1 MSTPSTS
8 IQFKGPFKDALSDLA
23 STLEDLLADHG
34 TSFVK
39 AGDDRVFALGGG
51 GYVVVLD
58 ERKWEGLVEV
68 LTPDA
73 TISVRPTAEGSHDAS
88 APNLDQNAVTEKLR
102 EANSRI
108 RDYYNKRYWKTPKTA

>member
-1 MSTPSTS
+1 MSTQSTS

-58 ERKWEGLVEV
+58 ERKWDGLVEV
-68 LTPDA
+68 LTPEA
-73 TISVRPTAEGSHDAS
+73 TISVRPTAEGNHDAS
-88 APNLDQNAVTEKLR
+88 APNLDQSAVTNKLR

-108 RDYYNKRYWKTPKTA
+108 RDYYGKRYWKTPKTA